1 MANSSTLDPLSIAYY
16 CTGHGLGHATR
27 SIEVCKNLVDRGHT
41 VTVVTGAPARVFLRE
56 VPSARFVLRKAVL
69 DAGSKQLDPFTVDV
83 RGSLEDYYNTV
94 VLHRTAML
102 EGEVQWLQSNHI
114 DLVVSDVVPIVCAAA
129 AAAGIPA
136 VCVSNFSWDFIY
148 SEYLTAQRKTQY
160 KQLVWQIA
168 QDYASAALLLRLPG
182 YVPMP
187 AFTAIEDV
195 PLVVRHARRFPA
207 QVRQELGLP
216 ADARLAVLIHGGHK
230 AELPVRED
238 FLPPG
243 WVCVACNGGRPL
255 SPAPLP
261 ANFRLAPA
269 DVYTPDL
276 VAACDCVIG
285 KIGYG

>member
-1 MANSSTLDPLSIAYY
+1 ML
-16 CTGHGLGHATR
+16 H
-27 SIEVCKNLVDRGHT
+27 RGHEPVRALSSSRHIQATCT
-41 VTVVTGAPARVFLRE
+41 VAQLLQQHGEGQYHHLLCRTGGATF
-56 VPSARFVLRKAVL
+56 
-69 DAGSKQLDPFTVDV
+69 
-83 RGSLEDYYNTV
+83 
-94 VLHRTAML
+94 
-102 EGEVQWLQSNHI
+102 
-114 DLVVSDVVPIVCAAA
+114 
-129 AAAGIPA
+129 
-136 VCVSNFSWDFIY
+136 CV
-148 SEYLTAQRKTQY
+148 
-160 KQLVWQIA
+160 
-168 QDYASAALLLRLPG
+168 
-182 YVPMP
+182 
-187 AFTAIEDV
+187 
-195 PLVVRHARRFPA
+195 

-255 SPAPLP
+255 SPTPLP